1 MKGAIKE
8 LSDWLVANG
17 LNPADFR
24 LRIEAKTITAQR
36 DVLKAYKAEVE
47 PHLAPP
53 AAPHHKGTLEGVE
66 ISVEGPLH
74 GF

>member
-1 MKGAIKE
+1 MNDAVRQ
-8 LSDWLVANG
+8 LNAWFRANG

-24 LRIEAKTITAQR
+24 LRIEANTITAQR
-36 DVLKAYKAEVE
+36 DLLKLFKAEVE
-47 PHLAPP
+47 PQLTPP
-53 AAPHHKGTLEGVE
+53 AAPHRKATLEGIE